1 MKLTKKQT
9 IAIDILQDD
18 KTEYIIFG
26 GGAGSAKSFLGAY
39 WVIKNCLKYAG
50 TTWLVGRKEGKA
62 LKRTTLKTIFEVCKV
77 QGVLKDI
84 HYVYREQQGE
94 INFFNG
100 SQILLYDL
108 AFQPSDPEYD
118 NLGSL
123 ELTGAFIDEV
133 NQIPSIAW
141 NVVKSRLRYKIEENG
156 LIPTILGTCNPS
168 KGWVYKE
175 YYKPW
180 KEGKLEPTKQFIQ
193 ALVTDN
199 PFIDKHYVNNLRQLP
214 KQQRDRLLN
223 GVWETDDDPNIL
235 IQYDNILNLFTN
247 THVRD
252 ENANKFITCDVARMG
267 SDKAV
272 IFVWQGFEV
281 IDMVTYEISKI
292 TELADEIT
300 KLKNKYSIPNSNI
313 VADEDGVGGGLIDIL
328 KIKGFINN
336 SKAIGDENYQNLK
349 TQCYYKLSEMIERN
363 EIYFSTPISTKVE
376 EEIIEELE
384 QIKAADNDNDGK
396 LKIVSKNTI
405 KMSIGRSPDYSDA
418 LMLRMFFE
426 IGVKRPE
433 KHLGII
439 TSRFKK
445 QLR

>member
-1 MKLTKKQT
+1 
-9 IAIDILQDD
+9 
-18 KTEYIIFG
+18 
-26 GGAGSAKSFLGAY
+26 
-39 WVIKNCLKYAG
+39 
-50 TTWLVGRKEGKA
+50 
-62 LKRTTLKTIFEVCKV
+62 
-77 QGVLKDI
+77 
-84 HYVYREQQGE
+84 
-94 INFFNG
+94 
-100 SQILLYDL
+100 
-108 AFQPSDPEYD
+108 
-118 NLGSL
+118 
-123 ELTGAFIDEV
+123 
-133 NQIPSIAW
+133 
-141 NVVKSRLRYKIEENG
+141 
-156 LIPTILGTCNPS
+156 
-168 KGWVYKE
+168 
-175 YYKPW
+175 
-180 KEGKLEPTKQFIQ
+180 
-193 ALVTDN
+193 
-199 PFIDKHYVNNLRQLP
+199 
-214 KQQRDRLLN
+214 
-223 GVWETDDDPNIL
+223 
-235 IQYDNILNLFTN
+235 LFTN